1 MMSVFIEILFICM
14 FGSLLLGA
22 LLSYVLQNKPKL
34 SILVGFTFANLAS
47 LSGLIFGPILLYF
60 KRSFELSIPWS
71 ILGTSLQFRIDPLAA
86 FFITIISVISLSVSI
101 FSYGY
106 VSTYIDKHK
115 VGILGLFYN
124 LFIFSMLALVS
135 SSNSFMFLFFWEIMS
150 LVSYFLVVFEHQDY
164 DVRRA
169 GFIYIV
175 MTHIGTAFIA
185 IAFLLLYKET
195 GSYYFAQ
202 YTSLAHKLSPTIKTV
217 IFILVTLGFGT
228 KAGIVPLHIWLPKA
242 HPAAPSNVSALM
254 SGVMLKTAIYGFIR
268 IAIDVL
274 GVGPVW
280 WGGLILI
287 IGAVSAVLGVMYA
300 LMEHDIKRLL
310 AYHSVENIG
319 IILMGIGVALVFISY
334 GYNDLALI
342 GLTAGLFHVLNHAI
356 FKGLLFLG
364 AGAVHYATH
373 TRNIEEM
380 GGLLKRMPW
389 TGLFFLIGSISIS
402 GIPPFNGFASEW
414 LTYQALLAL
423 GLEKLGVVMN
433 IMGPVLGAALALTGA
448 LAAACFVKAFGIM
461 FLALPRSIKAETA
474 KEVPRTMLAGM
485 GLLAL
490 LCLLFGVMPF
500 MAIALLSPVTA
511 SLIGRETLPLL
522 GGYRW
527 LNVPS
532 TMGQGVTVVTPSLS
546 PPLILAALVLSVLLV
561 SLLINKLG
569 KFRKVRIDE
578 TWNCGTALT
587 SEMEYNATSFS
598 NPIRIMFRAIFQP
611 TRVTKKVFVL
621 KPYFTSRIKSKG
633 AIKPFFEDNL
643 YRPLLK
649 FSLELAD
656 KITVLQSGSIHLY
669 LGYIFVTLVVLLIF
683 AR

>member
-1 MMSVFIEILFICM
+1 MLVLDELLFIFM
-14 FGSLLLGA
+14 LGSLLLGA
-22 LLSYVLQNKPKL
+22 LLSYVLQKKPRL
-34 SILVGFTFANLAS
+34 SILVGFTFANLAC
-47 LSGLIFGPILLYF
+47 LAGLILGPTLLLS
-60 KRSFELSIPWS
+60 KRSLDIILPWS
-71 ILGTSLQFRIDPLAA
+71 VFGTSLQFSLDPLAA
-86 FFITIISVISLSVSI
+86 FFITVISVLSLPVSV
-101 FSYGY
+101 FSYSFAS
-106 VSTYIDKHK
+106 VYIGKQN
-115 VGILGLFYN
+115 VGVLGLFYN
-124 LFIFSMLALVS
+124 LFILSMLALVS
-135 SSNSFMFLFFWEIMS
+135 SSNSFIFLFFWEIMS

-164 DVRRA
+164 GVRRA

-195 GSYYFAQ
+195 GSYYFTQ
-202 YTSLAHKLSPTIKTV
+202 YTSLTHNLSPNIKTI

-228 KAGIVPLHIWLPKA
+228 KAGIVPLHIWLPQA

-280 WGGLILI
+280 WGVLILI

-334 GYNDLALI
+334 GYNGLALI

-389 TGLFFLIGSISIS
+389 TGFFFLIGSISIS

-414 LTYQALLAL
+414 LTFQALLAL
-423 GLEKLGVVMN
+423 GSAKLGAGMN
-433 IMGPVLGAALALTGA
+433 ILGPLLGAALALTGA

-461 FLALPRSIKAETA
+461 FLALPRSIKAEKA
-474 KEVPRTMLAGM
+474 KEVPRTMLVGM

-490 LCLLFGVMPF
+490 LCLIFGVMPL
-500 MAIALLSPVTA
+500 MVIDLLSPVTA
-511 SLIGRETLPLL
+511 SLIGLETIPLL

-527 LNVPS
+527 LSVPPV
-532 TMGQGVTVVTPSLS
+532 MEQGVAVVTTSIS
-546 PPLILAALVLSVLLV
+546 PPMILAVLVLCVMLV
-561 SLLINKLG
+561 SLFINKFG
-569 KFRKVRIDE
+569 KFRTVKIDE
-578 TWNCGTALT
+578 TWNCGTDLT
-587 SEMEYNATSFS
+587 SKMEYTATSFS

-611 TRVTKKVFVL
+611 TVETKKEYVL
-621 KPYFTSRIKSKG
+621 KPYFTSHIKSEG

-649 FSLELAD
+649 FFLKLAD
-656 KITVLQSGSIHLY
+656 KVTALQSGSIHLY
-669 LGYIFVTLVVLLIF
+669 LGYIFATLVVLLIF

>member
-1 MMSVFIEILFICM
+1 MLVFGELLFIVM
-14 FGSLLLGA
+14 LGSLFLGA
-22 LLSYVLQNKPKL
+22 LLSFVLQKKPRI
-34 SILVGFTFANLAS
+34 SILVGYTFANIAC
-47 LSGLIFGPILLYF
+47 LSGLILGPALL
-60 KRSFELSIPWS
+60 LSKHSLDIIFPWS
-71 ILGTSLQFRIDPLAA
+71 VFGVSLQFSLDPLVA
-86 FFITIISVISLSVSI
+86 FFITVISVLSLPVSV
-101 FSYGY
+101 FSYDY
-106 VSTYIDKHK
+106 VSAYIGKQN

-124 LFIFSMLALVS
+124 LFILSMLALVS
-135 SSNSFMFLFFWEIMS
+135 SSNSLMFLFFWEIMS
-150 LVSYFLVVFEHQDY
+150 LTSYFLVVFEHQDY
-164 DVRRA
+164 RVRRA

-202 YTSLAHKLSPTIKTV
+202 YIYLAQNLSPTIKTV

-228 KAGIVPLHIWLPKA
+228 KAGIVPLHIWLHKA

-268 IAIDVL
+268 IVIYVL

-280 WGGLILI
+280 WGVLILI
-287 IGAVSAVLGVMYA
+287 IGAVSSVLGVMYA

-319 IILMGIGVALVFISY
+319 IILMGIGVALIFISY

-342 GLTAGLFHVLNHAI
+342 GLTAGLFHVFNHAI
-356 FKGLLFLG
+356 FKGLLFMG

-389 TGLFFLIGSISIS
+389 TGFFFLIGSISIS
-402 GIPPFNGFASEW
+402 SIPPFNGFASEW

-423 GLEKLGVVMN
+423 GSAHLGATMN

-461 FLALPRSIKAETA
+461 FLALPRSLRAEKA
-474 KEVPRTMLAGM
+474 KEVPRRMLVGM
-485 GLLAL
+485 GFLAL
-490 LCLLFGVMPF
+490 LCLIFGVMPF
-500 MAIALLSPVTA
+500 IAINLLSPVTA
-511 SLIGRETLPLL
+511 SLIGMKTIPLL

-527 LNVPS
+527 LNVPPV
-532 TMGQGVTVVTPSLS
+532 MGQGVAVVTTSLS
-546 PPLILAALVLSVLLV
+546 PPMILAVLVLSVMLV
-561 SLLINKLG
+561 TLFINKFS
-569 KFRKVRIDE
+569 KFRKVRIEE
-578 TWNCGTALT
+578 TWNCGTDLT
-587 SEMEYNATSFS
+587 SKMEYTATSFS
-598 NPIRIMFRAIFQP
+598 NPIRVMFRAIFQP
-611 TRVTKKVFVL
+611 SRETKIVFVL
-621 KPYFTSRIKSKG
+621 KPYFASHIKSVG
-633 AIKPFFEDNL
+633 TIKPFFEDNL
-643 YRPLLK
+643 YRPLLQYFLK
-649 FSLELAD
+649 LAD
-656 KITVLQSGSIHLY
+656 KVTALQSGSIHLY
-669 LGYIFVTLVVLLIF
+669 LAYIFATLVVLLIF

>member
-1 MMSVFIEILFICM
+1 MPVLDELLFIVM
-14 FGSLLLGA
+14 LGSLLLGA
-22 LLSYVLQNKPKL
+22 LLSFVLQKRPRL
-34 SILVGFTFANLAS
+34 SILAGFTFANLAC
-47 LSGLIFGPILLYF
+47 LSGLILGPTLLLT
-60 KRSFELSIPWS
+60 KRSLDIILPWS
-71 ILGTSLQFRIDPLAA
+71 VFGTSLQFSLDPLAA
-86 FFITIISVISLSVSI
+86 FFITVISVLSLPVSV

-106 VSTYIDKHK
+106 ASVYIGKQN
-115 VGILGLFYN
+115 VGVLGLFYN
-124 LFIFSMLALVS
+124 LFILAMLALVS
-135 SSNSFMFLFFWEIMS
+135 SSNSFMFLFFWEVMS
-150 LVSYFLVVFEHQDY
+150 LVSYFLVVFEHQNSQ
-164 DVRRA
+164 VRRA

-195 GSYYFAQ
+195 GSYDFAQ
-202 YTSLAHKLSPTIKTV
+202 YTYLAHNLSPTIKTV
-217 IFILVTLGFGT
+217 IFMLVTLGFGT

-268 IAIDVL
+268 IAINVL

-342 GLTAGLFHVLNHAI
+342 GLTAGLFHVLNHAV

-364 AGAVHYATH
+364 SGAVHNATH

-389 TGLFFLIGSISIS
+389 TGFFFLIGSISIA

-423 GLEKLGVVMN
+423 GSAHLGVTMN
-433 IMGPVLGAALALTGA
+433 ILGPVLGAALALTGA

-461 FLALPRSIKAETA
+461 FLALPRSSQAEKA
-474 KEVPRTMLAGM
+474 KEVPRTMLVGM
-485 GLLAL
+485 GFLAL
-490 LCLLFGVMPF
+490 LCLIFGVMPF
-500 MAIALLSPVTA
+500 MAISLLSPVTA
-511 SLIGRETLPLL
+511 SLIGRETIPLL

-527 LNVPS
+527 LAVPPV
-532 TMGQGVTVVTPSLS
+532 MGQGAAVVTTSIS
-546 PPLILAALVLSVLLV
+546 PPLILAVLVLSVMLV
-561 SLLINKLG
+561 SIFINKFG
-569 KFRKVRIDE
+569 KFRKARIDE

-587 SEMEYNATSFS
+587 SKMEYTATSFS

-611 TRVTKKVFVL
+611 SRETKIEFVL
-621 KPYFTSRIKSKG
+621 KPYFARHIKSKG
-633 AIKPFFEDNL
+633 TIKPFFEDNL

-649 FSLELAD
+649 LFLKLAD
-656 KITVLQSGSIHLY
+656 KVTALQSGSIHLY
-669 LGYIFVTLVVLLIF
+669 LGYIFATLVILLIF

>member
-1 MMSVFIEILFICM
+1 MPVLDELLFIVM
-14 FGSLLLGA
+14 LGLLLLGA
-22 LLSYVLQNKPKL
+22 LLSYVLQKKPRL

-47 LSGLIFGPILLYF
+47 LCGLILGPALLLSRRSLDIIL
-60 KRSFELSIPWS
+60 PWS
-71 ILGTSLQFRIDPLAA
+71 VFGTSLQFRLDPLAA
-86 FFITIISVISLSVSI
+86 FFITVISI
-101 FSYGY
+101 FSLAVSVYSYSY
-106 VSTYIDKHK
+106 VSGYIGKHN
-115 VGILGLFYN
+115 VGVLGLFYN
-124 LFIFSMLALVS
+124 LFILAMMALVAS
-135 SSNSFMFLFFWEIMS
+135 GNSFMFLFFWEIMS
-150 LVSYFLVVFEHQDY
+150 LVSYFLVVFEHQDSQ
-164 DVRRA
+164 VRRA

-195 GSYYFAQ
+195 GSFNFVDYP
-202 YTSLAHKLSPTIKTV
+202 SLAQNLSPTLKTAV
-217 IFILVTLGFGT
+217 FILATLGFGT

-268 IAIDVL
+268 IAIDAL
-274 GVGPVW
+274 GIGPVW

-319 IILMGIGVALVFISY
+319 IILMGIGIALIFISY
-334 GYNDLALI
+334 GYPDLALI
-342 GLTAGLFHVLNHAI
+342 GLAAGLFHTLNHAI

-389 TGLFFLIGSISIS
+389 TGFFFLIGAISIS

-414 LTYQALLAL
+414 LTYQGLLAL
-423 GLEKLGVVMN
+423 GSAHLGVTMN
-433 IMGPVLGAALALTGA
+433 ILGPFLGAALALTGA

-461 FLALPRSIKAETA
+461 FLAIPRSREAEEA
-474 KEVPRTMLAGM
+474 KEVPRTMLVGM
-485 GLLAL
+485 GFLAL
-490 LCLLFGVMPF
+490 LCFGFGVLPF
-500 MAIALLSPVTA
+500 IVINLLSPVTA
-511 SLIGRETLPLL
+511 SLVGVETIPLL

-527 LNVPS
+527 LAVPS
-532 TMGQGVTVVTPSLS
+532 VMEQGSTVGSTSLS
-546 PPLILAALVLSVLLV
+546 PLLILAVLVLSVMVVYLLM
-561 SLLINKLG
+561 NKFG
-569 KFRKVRIDE
+569 KFREARSEE

-587 SEMEYNATSFS
+587 PQMEYTATSFS
-598 NPIRIMFRAIFQP
+598 NPIRVMFRAIFQP
-611 TRVTKKVFVL
+611 SRETKIEFVL
-621 KPYFTSRIKSKG
+621 KPYFARHIKSKG
-633 AIKPFFEDNL
+633 AIKPFFEDAL

-649 FSLELAD
+649 FFLKLAD
-656 KITVLQSGSIHLY
+656 KVTALQSGSIHLY
-669 LGYIFVTLVVLLIF
+669 LGYIFATLVILLIF